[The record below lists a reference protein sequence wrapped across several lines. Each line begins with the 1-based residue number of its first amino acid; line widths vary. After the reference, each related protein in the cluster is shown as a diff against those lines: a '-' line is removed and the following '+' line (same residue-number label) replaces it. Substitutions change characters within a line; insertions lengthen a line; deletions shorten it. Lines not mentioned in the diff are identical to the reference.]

1 MKEQLRI
8 LLFVLISASAGIV
21 QALTDTI
28 CKEIFMLPAWV
39 CYLLALVLSVLWNFT
54 INRKY
59 TFRSDASVPRAMLL
73 VALYYCV
80 FAPLTIWDTYYF
92 VDVLG
97 WNNYIILGV
106 NMLLNLS
113 TEYLYQRF
121 VVYRGMVDNT
131 VKKVSETH

>member
-28 CKEIFMLPAWV
+28 CKEWIGLAGWA
-39 CYLLALVLSVLWNFT
+39 CYTIALVASVLWNFT
-54 INRKY
+54 INRRY
-59 TFRSDASVPRAMLL
+59 TFRSDASIPRAMVL
-73 VALYYCV
+73 VAAYYAV
-80 FAPLTIWDTYYF
+80 FAPLTILDTYYL

-97 WNNYIILGV
+97 WNNYLILGM

-121 VVYRGMVDNT
+121 VVYRGMIDNK
-131 VKKVSETH
+131 VKG